1 MFLFI
6 WIFNFFHQCLIVF
19 SVYICPWFNL
29 FLFHFT
35 LFFDVIVNEMV
46 LYFFSISSLLM
57 HRNTT
62 DFSMLILYLE
72 IYWILLLIQ
81 KFCRK
86 YLQFSMKIM
95 SSSNSACM
103 LSNFSR
109 IWLFATPQTVTRQVP
124 LSMGLYC
131 KDTGVGSHFLLQGN
145 FPTQASN
152 HVFCGSCIG
161 RWILYYWAS
170 WEAHLPTETILF
182 LSFWFRCLFF
192 FPLPNCSGQHVQY

>member
-1 MFLFI
+1 
-6 WIFNFFHQCLIVF
+6 
-19 SVYICPWFNL
+19 
-29 FLFHFT
+29 
-35 LFFDVIVNEMV
+35 
-46 LYFFSISSLLM
+46 
-57 HRNTT
+57 
-62 DFSMLILYLE
+62 
-72 IYWILLLIQ
+72 
-81 KFCRK
+81 
-86 YLQFSMKIM
+86 M

-103 LSNFSR
+103 LSHFSR

-192 FPLPNCSGQHVQY
+192 SPWLIALANMSNTKLNRSVKSGNCCPWLQRKSIQLFSPLSMTLAVNLFYMAFILSKYIPSLANVLIFLS